1 MAKELTVV
9 LKTPQPPAK
18 SAGSKLL
25 DALNGIVKS
34 PVFVFVFGASFS
46 AFLPALQNL
55 AISDQELAARKAAE
69 EARTDA
75 VLVAPFIAN
84 LDASQP
90 GKFEA
95 AKAALRAL
103 AEAAGA
109 ADPTRERVMF
119 TAVTRAIDA
128 TAVQIKPPTDKQLL
142 TAEVVRQIDSQAQKA
157 PAPPPSVP
165 LNFDALKDA
174 VVYVQVDQGKP
185 EQAEAAS
192 EVVKSLKTNDVIAP
206 GVERLPVE
214 KMPENTQVR
223 YFHEADKPRAEAL
236 AAIVGK
242 EAKSEVYTAKLDLKA
257 KPGTLELWYGKQ

>member
-192 EVVKSLKTNDVIAP
+192 EVVKSLKTNDVSGSLESTLVTRP
-206 GVERLPVE
+206 SGVV
-214 KMPENTQVR
+214 VR
-223 YFHEADKPRAEAL
+223 EIKGGVWY
-236 AAIVGK
+236 
-242 EAKSEVYTAKLDLKA
+242 AKLVVPPSAAVTERRVPSTLYSLCA
-257 KPGTLELWYGKQ
+257 PRNWRPGGPTNTSTI